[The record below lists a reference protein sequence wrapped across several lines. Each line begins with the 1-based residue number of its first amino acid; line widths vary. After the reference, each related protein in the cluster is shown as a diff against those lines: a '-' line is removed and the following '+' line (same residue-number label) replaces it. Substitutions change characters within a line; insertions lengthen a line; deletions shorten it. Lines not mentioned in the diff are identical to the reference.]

1 MRVEGLILLIW
12 AAFFGVAAIV
22 YFVWSGETSGTAMLT
37 GTFLLGLLPGSYYF
51 WWSRRMKPRPSD
63 DPHAELEDGAG
74 VVGAFPS
81 SKRLALRAR
90 HRCGLGWAVAGL
102 RLLERHRRLRRGGR
116 RSPRSHPGEPP
127 GRGRLSL
134 GAGSEVI
141 TSVGPALQ
149 AG

>member
-81 SKRLALRAR
+81 LSVWPFVLGIAAASV
-90 HRCGLGWAVAGL
+90 GLSLVFGFWSAIVGFVVAGAAVL
-102 RLLERHRRLRRGGR
+102 GVIRESRRGG
-116 RSPRSHPGEPP
+116 
-127 GRGRLSL
+127 
-134 GAGSEVI
+134 V
-141 TSVGPALQ
+141 V
-149 AG
+149 